1 MKWKPKN
8 KNWTLKVHRI
18 EYSKEVIIMKFIDF
32 IKKYYIVSQR
42 SFSYSYSYEEQ
53 KILEKN
59 IFQRKRYET
68 VSLLASQ
75 RKKAIINSYIFLGI
89 SLVLLLILI
98 FIDIRFLW
106 ALIPFSIIAF
116 IRLLY
121 VDFSIINVF
130 KYYLLYQNSNNVFKE
145 LLKDHFENNN
155 LISKINNIEYC
166 LCYSFRKHSLCKLN
180 YEIINNNSY
189 FIKMTITRHRIVL
202 KSKIQKKV
210 IKDKNLIQEEV
221 ISQINLF
228 MDEHRVNNSNKQ
240 YEWVFLKTVSFNEK
254 FEVYGIVISLNLC
267 ICENKDVGINSK
279 NPYKISKAVKYRF
292 SIDCIKN
299 TILVKKL
306 KENEYAIFTKKEK

>member
-1 MKWKPKN
+1 
-8 KNWTLKVHRI
+8 
-18 EYSKEVIIMKFIDF
+18 MKFIDF
-32 IKKYYIVSQR
+32 IKKYYTVSQR

-68 VSLLASQ
+68 VSLLSSQ

-121 VDFSIINVF
+121 VDFNIINIF

-145 LLKDHFENNN
+145 LLKDNFENNN
-155 LISKINNIEYC
+155 LISKINNIEHF
-166 LCYSFRKHSLCKLN
+166 LCYSFRKHSLYKLN
-180 YEIINNNSY
+180 YENINNNSY

-210 IKDKNLIQEEV
+210 IKDKNLSQEEV
-221 ISQINLF
+221 INQINLF
-228 MDEHRVNNSNKQ
+228 VNEHRVNNSNKQ
-240 YEWVFLKTVSFNEK
+240 YEWEFLKTVSFNEK

-292 SIDCIKN
+292 NIDCINN

-306 KENEYAIFTKKEK
+306 KENEYAIFIKKEK